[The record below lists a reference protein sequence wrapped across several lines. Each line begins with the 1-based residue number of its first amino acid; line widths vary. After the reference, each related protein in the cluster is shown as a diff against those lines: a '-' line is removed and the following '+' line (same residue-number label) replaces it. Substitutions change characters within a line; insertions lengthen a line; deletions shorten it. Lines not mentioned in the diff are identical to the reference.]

1 MKPAWKLRWWCK
13 ASRNSECQKEA
24 AVVALLIR
32 IASAEAC
39 KHPAQLQYDAC
50 SKTRIVYRK
59 EGKDGCYFL
68 VLQEN
73 KD

>member
-24 AVVALLIR
+24 AGVALLIK

-39 KHPAQLQYDAC
+39 KHPAQLQYDAR
-50 SKTRIVYRK
+50 SQTRIVY
-59 EGKDGCYFL
+59 
-68 VLQEN
+68 
-73 KD
+73 